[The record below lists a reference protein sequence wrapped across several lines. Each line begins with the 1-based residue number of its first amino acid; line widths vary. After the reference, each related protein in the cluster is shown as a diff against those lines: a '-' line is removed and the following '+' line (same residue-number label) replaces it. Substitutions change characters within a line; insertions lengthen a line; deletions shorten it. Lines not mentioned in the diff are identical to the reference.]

1 MDTEGLNSCDRDQ
14 QLDVKIFTLS
24 ILLSSYFIFNCMT
37 AIDETALESL
47 SLVCN
52 LSKHIHVNAKPSN
65 LHEDDDVQL
74 ARYFPKFMWVVRDFA
89 L

>member
-1 MDTEGLNSCDRDQ
+1 LDTEGLNSCDRDQ

>member
-1 MDTEGLNSCDRDQ
+1 LDTEGLNSCDRDQ
-14 QLDVKIFTLS
+14 QIDVKIFTLS

-37 AIDETALESL
+37 AIDENALESL

>member
-1 MDTEGLNSCDRDQ
+1 
-14 QLDVKIFTLS
+14 
-24 ILLSSYFIFNCMT
+24 MT

-65 LHEDDDVQL
+65 LHEDDHVQL

-89 L
+89 LQLVDDDDNEISSR